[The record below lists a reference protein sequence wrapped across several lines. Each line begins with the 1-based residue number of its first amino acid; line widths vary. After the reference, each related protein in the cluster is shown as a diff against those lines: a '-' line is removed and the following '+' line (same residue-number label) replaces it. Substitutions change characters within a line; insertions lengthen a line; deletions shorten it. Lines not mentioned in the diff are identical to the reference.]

1 MYNIELEIYRDTESL
16 DKGISLI
23 GNIEKLIKKHNEN
36 TPKEYLISLWFQFG
50 YIYFLKKDFKSSL
63 HWINEIMNSSFATL
77 RPDLHV
83 QTHFLNLMVHFEL
96 KNFFVMRYF
105 VDSTKRFGKKNQ
117 SFKQHHKILLDFFT
131 KISGAPELEYKML
144 VGKLYD
150 EIVTVNLIP
159 PHDLDYINWNK
170 WIAAKAKR
178 G

>member
-16 DKGISLI
+16 EKGISLI
-23 GNIEKLIKKHNEN
+23 ANIEKLIKQHNEA
-36 TPKEYLISLWFQFG
+36 TPKEYLVSLWFQFG

-77 RPDLHV
+77 RPDLHI

-117 SFKQHHKILLDFFT
+117 SFKPHHKVLLDF
-131 KISGAPELEYKML
+131 LQRL
-144 VGKLYD
+144 VGL
-150 EIVTVNLIP
+150 
-159 PHDLDYINWNK
+159 
-170 WIAAKAKR
+170 R
-178 G
+178 S